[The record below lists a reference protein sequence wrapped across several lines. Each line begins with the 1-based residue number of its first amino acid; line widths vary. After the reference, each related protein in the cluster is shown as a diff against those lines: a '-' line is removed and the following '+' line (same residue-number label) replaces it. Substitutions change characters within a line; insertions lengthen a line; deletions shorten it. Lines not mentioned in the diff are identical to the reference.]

1 MGRAKALLPWFGTTL
16 IEHVV
21 AQLRGCVDEVV
32 VVTSASLDLPPL
44 PARVVCDR
52 MAERG
57 PLAGIRDGLAALESD
72 SEFAFVTSTDAPFL
86 TEHFVNELLG
96 RERPCAPIAEGYV
109 QVLSAVYPRSA
120 WKLADQ
126 LLEEGVGRPL
136 RLLEALDY
144 EQVEIEIG
152 DNEPPWRGCNTP
164 EAYLTCVRAIEPG
177 ATAKVEFAK
186 MGMDGLEESIGSDR
200 VPVGLLGD
208 VLAHLAPTENWLEG
222 DRLATSVRVVLGDSE
237 LATGLDVPIGPGD
250 LVRVVNAKGADASKR
265 DSSRGAEVPGTVGE
279 GRR

>member
-21 AQLRGCVDEVV
+21 GRLRNCVDEVV

-44 PARVVCDR
+44 PARVVRDR
-52 MAERG
+52 RAERG

-86 TEHFVNELLG
+86 TERFVTRLLD
-96 RERPCAPIAEGYV
+96 REKPCAPIAEGHV
-109 QVLSAVYPRSA
+109 QVLSAIYPRSA
-120 WKLADQ
+120 WALAEQ

-144 EQVEIEIG
+144 EQVKIEIEET
-152 DNEPPWRGCNTP
+152 EPPWRGFNTP
-164 EAYLTCVRAIEPG
+164 EAYLACVRASDPE
-177 ATAKVEFAK
+177 ATAEIELVEI
-186 MGMDGLEESIGSDR
+186 GMDGLEESGGSQR

-208 VLAHLAPTENWLEG
+208 VLAYCAPTVNWLEG
-222 DRLATSVRVVLGDSE
+222 DRLATSVLVSLGDGE
-237 LATGLDVPIGPGD
+237 LAAGLDVPVGPGD
-250 LVRVVNAKGADASKR
+250 FVRVVNTR
-265 DSSRGAEVPGTVGE
+265 VAEV
-279 GRR
+279 